1 MIKALFVTAQN
12 HGAAPCATVPR
23 VEQALV
29 GRTRRLL
36 SISIDSTLG
45 AIALDL
51 NGRLAR
57 SRSVILRTVGL
68 FAQRYGEMTRGPGW
82 RQVPMNQI
90 GHDGLA
96 ECAR

>member
-12 HGAAPCATVPR
+12 HGAAPCTTVPR

-29 GRTRRLL
+29 ASTRWP
-36 SISIDSTLG
+36 ISVNIDSTLG
-45 AIALDL
+45 AITFDL

-57 SRSVILRTVGL
+57 SQSVIPCTVGL
-68 FAQRYGEMTRGPGW
+68 FAQGYGEMTRGPGW